1 MPRKSNDAFD
11 ARTAG
16 VSLRHTQMDDRIG
29 QPPRASTIATPD
41 EIDAEFMCSFDI
53 QCQRLDH
60 HHQTCTRSSS
70 EMSECGDQVGYPQ
83 FYQAKRPQV
92 FLELRFKL
100 TRFVVKNS
108 RSN

>member
-11 ARTAG
+11 ARTA
-16 VSLRHTQMDDRIG
+16 G

-70 EMSECGDQVGYPQ
+70 EMSECGIQE
-83 FYQAKRPQV
+83 AIEIT
-92 FLELRFKL
+92 L
-100 TRFVVKNS
+100 NH
-108 RSN
+108 